1 MIFSPPFGVS
11 FDVDIVGI
19 SVSVDVTTGFGV
31 FAIEICQFHSK
42 IQLKNSNPIHLDTYK
57 KRFSVYDSVQSFPLY
72 LMVNSLTHSGSD
84 LMSIFDQFGQIT

>member
-31 FAIEICQFHSK
+31 FAIEICHFNSK
-42 IQLKNSNPIHLDTYK
+42 IQLKNSKFH
-57 KRFSVYDSVQSFPLY
+57 SFRY
-72 LMVNSLTHSGSD
+72 LQKT
-84 LMSIFDQFGQIT
+84 IFGL

>member
-31 FAIEICQFHSK
+31 FAIKKGHFFE
-42 IQLKNSNPIHLDTYK
+42 NSPQKQENSGTHK
-57 KRFSVYDSVQSFPLY
+57 KQFSVYD
-72 LMVNSLTHSGSD
+72 
-84 LMSIFDQFGQIT
+84 